1 MLLELKSIQKSFGG
15 VQAVKDVSLK
25 VEEGQII
32 GIIGPNGAGKTTV
45 LNLISGIYP
54 VDTGEVMFR
63 DQNIAGMKQH
73 KIARLGISRTF
84 QNIRLF
90 KGLTVLENVMTALDA
105 ATNYNIFSAILHLP
119 SKHRLEK
126 ANREKALE
134 ALRLVGLEEHRDAS
148 PFNLPYGLQ
157 RRVELA
163 RAIVNEPRLLMLD
176 EPAAGLNPS

>member
-73 KIARLGISRTF
+73 KDRKS
-84 QNIRLF
+84 
-90 KGLTVLENVMTALDA
+90 VV
-105 ATNYNIFSAILHLP
+105 
-119 SKHRLEK
+119 
-126 ANREKALE
+126 
-134 ALRLVGLEEHRDAS
+134 
-148 PFNLPYGLQ
+148 
-157 RRVELA
+157 
-163 RAIVNEPRLLMLD
+163 
-176 EPAAGLNPS
+176 